1 MEINGLGSF
10 FPDPLGIRREG
21 SAEAASQAAERSAAE
36 TRSSA
41 QPSATEAQGRAIDRV
56 DPQLWSVL
64 SGEEIAWYMRSG
76 LSGPATYGPGSDAL
90 DSNGPVA
97 RLGQR
102 LDVRI

>member
-21 SAEAASQAAERSAAE
+21 STDAASQAGQRSAAD
-36 TRSSA
+36 SA
-41 QPSATEAQGRAIDRV
+41 SAAEAGATEVQGRGIDRV
-56 DPQLWSVL
+56 DPELWSVL
-64 SGEEIAWYMRSG
+64 SGDEIAWYMRSG

-90 DSNGPVA
+90 DGNGPVA